1 VHKLCC
7 LLLGLI
13 GHAALANDID
23 ALVLADLT
31 QEEQVKSSDMAWF
44 VEGALGQ
51 ARLQNGSSEQAT
63 QRLSLDLSLDKS
75 VVADWRVVLADRLDL
90 VWQGWQGPVSK
101 INTLKE
107 AYLSWQPQPDLAV
120 DLGRINTRYGVAQ
133 GYNPSDFF
141 RNGALR
147 SVVSVAPASL
157 RENRQGTVMLRGQK
171 LWSGGAITTILAP
184 KLAEQA
190 SHQSFSPD
198 WGASNPQTRYLLAL
212 SQQGPA
218 SLAGQVLL
226 FGDADAEPQ
235 LGFNLSGLLNDAT
248 VLYSEL
254 TVGKEPALTYRM
266 SSGLTWTSAYKL
278 SLSLEYQYD
287 GGAKNAAEWQA
298 LQQGPISDYWRY
310 RGEVQSRQALNT
322 QQATMLYAS
331 WPDLLPS
338 LELAALWRHDL
349 IDFSDMAWFEARYH
363 FKALDLAAQWQINRG
378 DPLSVY
384 GALPQRQS
392 GLLLAKYYF

>member
-1 VHKLCC
+1 MLKLHW
-7 LLLGLI
+7 LFLALI
-13 GHAALANDID
+13 SHTALANDLD
-23 ALVLADLT
+23 ALALADQT
-31 QEEQVKSSDMAWF
+31 QEEQVKASDMAWF
-44 VEGALGQ
+44 IEGALGQ
-51 ARLQNGSSEQAT
+51 ARLQNGRGEQAT
-63 QRLSLDLSLDKS
+63 QRLSFDLRLDKS
-75 VVADWRVVLADRLDL
+75 LATDWRVVLADRLDL
-90 VWQGWQGPVSK
+90 AWQGWQGSVSK

-107 AYLSWQPQPDLAV
+107 AFLSWQPQPDWAV

-171 LWSGGAITTILAP
+171 LWSGGAITAILAP

-190 SHQSFSPD
+190 SHEPFSPD

-212 SQQGPA
+212 SQQGPS
-218 SLAGQVLL
+218 SLAGQMLL
-226 FGDADAEPQ
+226 FGEADTEPQ

-248 VLYSEL
+248 VLYSEF
-254 TVGKEPALTYRM
+254 TAGKETAMTYRM
-266 SSGLTWTSAYKL
+266 SSGFTWTSAYKL

-298 LQQGPISDYWRY
+298 LQQGPLSDYWRY
-310 RGEVQSRQALNT
+310 RSDVQSRQALNT

-349 IDFSDMAWFEARYH
+349 IDSSDMAWFEARYH
-363 FKALDLAAQWQINRG
+363 FKALDLAVQWQINRG
-378 DPLSVY
+378 DALSVY